1 MFSHNYGKFDWF
13 LWRIRYCL
21 PFSSLIILI
30 VKTNIV
36 VFSLINCQISFSTP
50 PDSTSVVK
58 ESQRSRSG
66 NMMSTVSLYLTK
78 QTWQHLIEAVQ
89 YYLNISGFRVFLREE
104 WAVIT
109 HDKGI
114 IMLTTA
120 YREALSVSLLLIL
133 SDVALNLVTS
143 CFDLLLCRK
152 YFFEKKRSF
161 FIVHILSV
169 IGERLHESY
178 LKYSA
183 MCVHLKK
190 VLKCLACVHFP

>member
-1 MFSHNYGKFDWF
+1 
-13 LWRIRYCL
+13 
-21 PFSSLIILI
+21 
-30 VKTNIV
+30 
-36 VFSLINCQISFSTP
+36 
-50 PDSTSVVK
+50 
-58 ESQRSRSG
+58 
-66 NMMSTVSLYLTK
+66 
-78 QTWQHLIEAVQ
+78 
-89 YYLNISGFRVFLREE
+89 
-104 WAVIT
+104 
-109 HDKGI
+109 
-114 IMLTTA
+114 MLTTA

-143 CFDLLLCRK
+143 CFDLLLCRE
-152 YFFEKKRSF
+152 YFFFLKKRSF